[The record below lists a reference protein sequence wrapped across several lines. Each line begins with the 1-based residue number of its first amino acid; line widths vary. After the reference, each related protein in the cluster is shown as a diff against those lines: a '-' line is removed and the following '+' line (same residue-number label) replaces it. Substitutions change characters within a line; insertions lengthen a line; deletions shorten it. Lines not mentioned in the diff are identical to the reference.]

1 MIEKNKLGMVLFIAS
16 ESFFFAMLILAYVYY
31 HGASADGPNAA
42 SSLAP
47 ATAAIFTVFL
57 LSSSVTLWLAERSM
71 VRENQA
77 GMRLWLLVT
86 VVFGAVFLI
95 GQGREY
101 LHLIDENVTIGRN
114 LFGSTFFTLTGF
126 HGLHVFSGLVA
137 LAILFG
143 LALAGW
149 FKGQHSVAVE
159 AVGWYWHFVDAV
171 WVVIFTIIY
180 MWPLL

>member
-47 ATAAIFTVFL
+47 ATATLFTIFL
-57 LSSSVTLWLAERSM
+57 LGSSGTLWLAERSM
-71 VRENQA
+71 AQERHSA
-77 GMRLWLLVT
+77 MRLWLLVT

-101 LHLIDENVTIGRN
+101 LHLIGENVTISRN
-114 LFGSTFFTLTGF
+114 LFGTTFFTLTGF

-149 FKGQHSVAVE
+149 FQGPHSTAVE
-159 AVGWYWHFVDAV
+159 TIGWYWHFVDVV
-171 WVVIFTIIY
+171 WIVIFTIIY
-180 MWPLL
+180 LWPLV